1 MPNSPAARIIRCTF
15 DPPPANCCHRRRFGR
30 LIGRPR
36 QGYAIVA
43 VMAIIF
49 LGHTVISMQAEA
61 RGNHLLPATVSQ
73 VASRSNP
80 GGNM

>member
-1 MPNSPAARIIRCTF
+1 
-15 DPPPANCCHRRRFGR
+15 
-30 LIGRPR
+30 
-36 QGYAIVA
+36 
-43 VMAIIF
+43 MAIIF

-73 VASRSNP
+73 LASRSNP